1 MDYDDSPIARADTG
15 IRKEYTHEE
24 VEAMLERD
32 EAYHTFLKQQK
43 EMFTMLHKVLDE
55 LDREENEETVELT
68 SIAREKILRGMRLSD
83 EELDTTVFR
92 ETCRMMFGRITTKEF
107 LRRMVIISGLTD
119 LDSE

>member
-1 MDYDDSPIARADTG
+1 
-15 IRKEYTHEE
+15 
-24 VEAMLERD
+24 
-32 EAYHTFLKQQK
+32 
-43 EMFTMLHKVLDE
+43 MFTMLHKVLDE

-107 LRRMVIISGLTD
+107 LRRMVIISRLAD